1 MYLEGVVT
9 DWRPSQLEGLICLGG
24 EKGEVMTV
32 RRQDF
37 VPGGDQFYS
46 LNHMKLMS
54 YFKVL
59 LVTLWVN
66 L

>member
-9 DWRPSQLEGLICLGG
+9 DWRPSQLEGQICLG

-59 LVTLWVN
+59 LVTLWDN

>member
-1 MYLEGVVT
+1 M
-9 DWRPSQLEGLICLGG
+9 GG

-59 LVTLWVN
+59 LVTLWDN